1 MLEIQFRS
9 SFKPNFEK
17 MKISTPKNCL
27 YFNKWNFLAARLKN
41 PYILYISE
49 NEVSSPKIKT
59 ALIFSQSEVS
69 LYFRKR
75 NFFKKTYYISGGK
88 FPSSQNKKTL
98 SEKISCISNLKHK
111 KLFVFQEGTLKS
123 QAKKN
128 ISF

>member
-17 MKISTPKNCL
+17 MKKSTPKNCL

-59 ALIFSQSEVS
+59 VLIFSQSEVS

-75 NFFKKTYYISGGK
+75 NFFQKTYYISGGK

-98 SEKISCISNLKHK
+98 SEKISYISNLKHK
-111 KLFVFQEGTLKS
+111 KLFIFQEGTLKS

>member
-17 MKISTPKNCL
+17 MKKSTPKNCL

-59 ALIFSQSEVS
+59 VLIFSQNGVS

-75 NFFKKTYYISGGK
+75 NFLKKTYYISGGN
-88 FPSSQNKKTL
+88 FPSSENKKTL
-98 SEKISCISNLKHK
+98 SEKFL
-111 KLFVFQEGTLKS
+111 VFLTSSIKIFLYFKRDL
-123 QAKKN
+123 
-128 ISF
+128 